1 MRNYPI
7 AAGWPGCEARSPF
20 GENAYGVLS
29 IAAMIAAPTR
39 YRFWFYGYPSL
50 QAEDGS
56 RSV

>member
-1 MRNYPI
+1 MRNYSI
-7 AAGWPGCEARSPF
+7 ATAKLERGVRRPF
-20 GENAYGVLS
+20 GEKRGDVLS
-29 IAAMIAAPTR
+29 IAAMIASPIR